1 MIGLTSLIAALMLP
15 AMGCQ
20 QQATT
25 NVVIDVDSPRTL
37 AAAQELVGMGERD
50 GAVSSVALAA
60 RRDSYADIDSRNDRL
75 SVLSF
80 NMQHR
85 DRPRALAV
93 LADRLRSDVT
103 ETPDFI
109 LLQEVMFNRS
119 SRKGEDNT
127 AAVLANELD
136 YFSRGTKRTSDREGL
151 AIISR
156 YPFLYYA
163 ERHLKH
169 QTSRALLGFNRVS
182 VMGEFRVPEIGRV
195 RVVNVH
201 FTNWGFEER
210 IRRGQLAETL
220 HWIADRQAE
229 VPADLIILGGDF
241 NIEPTWSELE
251 LVYDT
256 VETRG
261 ITYRC
266 YNDPQTDTFGPTGK
280 PRKRVD
286 YIFIA
291 EPVKPTGMV
300 HLQERTLWSGG
311 IVLNGSNER
320 LHLSD
325 HLPVLHEYR
334 VPLTERTPAFAVAE

>member
-1 MIGLTSLIAALMLP
+1 MIGLTSLVAALMLSS
-15 AMGCQ
+15 MGCQ

-25 NVVIDVDSPRTL
+25 NVVIDVDSPKTL
-37 AAAQELVGMGERD
+37 EAAQQLAGMNERD
-50 GAVSSVALAA
+50 GAVSAFALAA
-60 RRDSYADIDSRNDRL
+60 RRDSYADIDSRNDQL
-75 SVLSF
+75 SIMSF

-85 DRPRALAV
+85 DRPSELAV
-93 LADRLRSDVT
+93 LADRLRSEVN

-109 LLQEVMFNRS
+109 LLQEVLFNRS

-127 AAVLANELD
+127 AAVLANELE

-151 AIISR
+151 AIVSR

-182 VMGEFRVPEIGRV
+182 VMGEFRVPEVGRV

-210 IRRGQLAETL
+210 IRRGQLTETL
-220 HWIADRQAE
+220 RWIADRQAE
-229 VPADLIILGGDF
+229 TPADLIILGGDF

-251 LVYDT
+251 LMHDPAAT
-256 VETRG
+256 GG
-261 ITYRC
+261 IVYRC
-266 YNDPQTDTFGPTGK
+266 YNNPDTDTFGPVGK

-286 YIFIA
+286 YIYIA
-291 EPVKPTGMV
+291 EPRQPTGVV
-300 HLQERTLWSGG
+300 HVQERALWSSG
-311 IVLNGSNER
+311 IALNGSNER

-334 VPLTERTPAFAVAE
+334 VPLIGRTPELAVAE